1 MKKVAIVGLGY
12 VGLPLARRAIA
23 AGYLVSGVDSS
34 NRVIDRL
41 GRTEAM
47 FSSLSSSYDSVEAV
61 DIVVVCVPT
70 PIHADKSPDLSH
82 INDALTQVGKHL
94 HMGQLVSIESTVF
107 PGYCETIGRHILE
120 SESGL
125 VAGSDFCLVHCPE
138 RVNPGDNVWHVGNIP
153 RVLGAVNEKSAV
165 IGKRFYADITKGG
178 VFVTQ
183 NMDEAEA
190 AKMVENTFRD
200 INIAF
205 VNELAKSFDGTNV
218 SLASV
223 IDAASTKPFGYMP
236 FRPGLGV
243 GGHCIPV
250 DPEYLID
257 AARTRGFRHDLIINA
272 RRVNDS
278 MVDFVVNKI
287 QKNASGSAIAL
298 LGLTY
303 KPGVADLRESQAM
316 RLRNALVEKGYSVV
330 AYDPLV
336 KSDVENIED
345 ALAGADT
352 VIIATAH
359 EEFSGIEGRINNCS
373 SITLAFDAG
382 QSIRP
387 ALLKRA
393 KHMGIGA

>member
-12 VGLPLARRAIA
+12 VGLPLAHRATA

-34 NRVIDRL
+34 DKVINHL
-41 GRTEAM
+41 GHTEAV
-47 FSSLSSSYDSVEAV
+47 FSSLSNSYNSVKMV

-70 PIHADKSPDLSH
+70 PIHEDKSPDLSH
-82 INDALTQVGKHL
+82 INSALMQVGKRL
-94 HMGQLVSIESTVF
+94 HKGQLVSIESTVF
-107 PGYCETIGRHILE
+107 PGYCATTGRHILE

-125 VAGSDFCLVHCPE
+125 VAGSDFYLVHCPE
-138 RVNPGDNVWHVGNIP
+138 RVNPGDSVWHVGNIP
-153 RVLGAVNEKSAV
+153 RVLGAVNEESAV
-165 IGKRFYADITKGG
+165 VGKRFYADITDGG
-178 VFVTQ
+178 VFVTR

-218 SLASV
+218 SLVSV

-257 AARTRGFRHDLIINA
+257 AARARGFRHDLIINA
-272 RRVNDS
+272 RKVNDS

-287 QKNASGSAIAL
+287 QKSASGSVVAL

-316 RLRNALVEKGYSVV
+316 RLRNALVEKGYSVI

-336 KSDVENIED
+336 ESDVENVED
-345 ALAGADT
+345 ALAGAET
-352 VIIATAH
+352 VVIATAH
-359 EEFSGIEGRINNCS
+359 EEFSGIEERINNFS
-373 SITLAFDAG
+373 SITLVFDAG
-382 QSIRP
+382 RSVRP
-387 ALLKRA
+387 ALLKKA
-393 KHMGIGA
+393 KYMGIGV